1 MRLLKGGWAAR
12 RFQGPAL
19 PWAGLLLVLLAVSAL
34 GVELLVKGLPAN
46 HSLYGDAKARW
57 TINEYADLECPFC
70 KVYTPRLKRW
80 VDSHPDV
87 NLVWRHLPLQ
97 MHGEAAR
104 HQARLVECA
113 GIQGGAKAFWS
124 AIDAIFAQSAGNGG
138 GLPGGTLHFPEL
150 DQARLEKCAKDMDLV
165 DRLIKTDIDTARSN
179 GITATPTLV

>member
-1 MRLLKGGWAAR
+1 MRLLKGGSRWAAK

-19 PWAGLLLVLLAVSAL
+19 PWAGLLLVLLAASAVA
-34 GVELLVKGLPAN
+34 VELLVKGLPAN

-97 MHGEAAR
+97 MHGEAA
-104 HQARLVECA
+104 
-113 GIQGGAKAFWS
+113 
-124 AIDAIFAQSAGNGG
+124 
-138 GLPGGTLHFPEL
+138 
-150 DQARLEKCAKDMDLV
+150 
-165 DRLIKTDIDTARSN
+165 
-179 GITATPTLV
+179 

>member
-1 MRLLKGGWAAR
+1 MKLLKGGWAAK

-46 HSLYGDAKARW
+46 HNLYGDAKARW

-80 VDSHPDV
+80 IDSHPNV

-104 HQARLVECA
+104 HQARLV
-113 GIQGGAKAFWS
+113 
-124 AIDAIFAQSAGNGG
+124 
-138 GLPGGTLHFPEL
+138 
-150 DQARLEKCAKDMDLV
+150 
-165 DRLIKTDIDTARSN
+165 
-179 GITATPTLV
+179 